1 MEWQGISEFVVV
13 AELQNFT
20 KASKRLGCSTAHVS
34 RQVSLLE
41 SRLQVVLFYRTTRH
55 VRLTEEGQLF
65 YRHCRALLDGL
76 QEAEQVLSNLHAHPQ
91 GTIKLTAPTTY
102 GEQFILPLLND
113 FMLTYP
119 SIRVQGY
126 LSNRQIDLLEEDY
139 DLAIRVGPLADSSLV
154 AKRLGERRNYLC
166 AAPSYLEQHGTPHTL
181 SELQHH
187 QCLVGTLDYWRF
199 SVDNRD
205 KLIRVNGRLRY
216 NSGYG
221 LVDAALKGLG
231 LVQLPDY
238 YVQQHLARGELVSLL
253 EAWQAS
259 PDGVWAVY
267 PTRRQ
272 FSPKLNA
279 LVEYLEQHLRQQQ
292 ETA

>member
-1 MEWQGISEFVVV
+1 M
-13 AELQNFT
+13 
-20 KASKRLGCSTAHVS
+20 
-34 RQVSLLE
+34 
-41 SRLQVVLFYRTTRH
+41 
-55 VRLTEEGQLF
+55 
-65 YRHCRALLDGL
+65 
-76 QEAEQVLSNLHAHPQ
+76 
-91 GTIKLTAPTTY
+91 
-102 GEQFILPLLND
+102 
-113 FMLTYP
+113 
-119 SIRVQGY
+119 
-126 LSNRQIDLLEEDY
+126 DY
-139 DLAIRVGPLADSSLV
+139 LV
-154 AKRLGERRNYLC
+154 A
-166 AAPSYLEQHGTPHTL
+166 
-181 SELQHH
+181 
-187 QCLVGTLDYWRF
+187 
-199 SVDNRD
+199 
-205 KLIRVNGRLRY
+205 VN

-253 EAWQAS
+253 EAWQTS